1 MVKNNL
7 TSLASEQPNIN
18 PQVHA
23 QFLPPPPPLRLSQQP
38 KAAAAEPSNTST
50 LSSPLEQND
59 MLSKNAAAMMKLQAT
74 LNISPQ
80 TVKV

>member
-7 TSLASEQPNIN
+7 TSLVSEQHNTN
-18 PQVHA
+18 PQVHT

-38 KAAAAEPSNTST
+38 KAASEPSRTST
-50 LSSPLEQND
+50 FSPLEQND

-74 LNISPQ
+74 LNISP
-80 TVKV
+80 